1 MVVIIAASDISRAGR
16 GVIVDMACALAGLN
30 RTPAAGS
37 VAISRPSVRSRA
49 AAAAAAAPATA
60 PASAAMS
67 AVKFC
72 KYHGLGNDFILIDQR
87 QGAGG
92 KAEEPV
98 LSPEQAIKV

>member
-1 MVVIIAASDISRAGR
+1 
-16 GVIVDMACALAGLN
+16 
-30 RTPAAGS
+30 
-37 VAISRPSVRSRA
+37 
-49 AAAAAAAPATA
+49 
-60 PASAAMS
+60 MS

-92 KAEEPV
+92 KAEDPV